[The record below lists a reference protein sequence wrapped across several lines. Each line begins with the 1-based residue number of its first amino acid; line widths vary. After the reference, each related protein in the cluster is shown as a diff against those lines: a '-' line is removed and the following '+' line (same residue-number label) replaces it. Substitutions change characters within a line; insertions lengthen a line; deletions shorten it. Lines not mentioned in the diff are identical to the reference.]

1 MIVIVDYDTGNTR
14 SLSQAFEKIGLKVKI
29 SNEPAVILAA
39 SGLILPG
46 VGAFPKAMT
55 ALEERELIEPIKT
68 AVANG
73 TPLLGICLG
82 MQLLFDKS
90 LEYGETKGLG
100 FISGQVIPFP
110 EDLGLLIPH
119 MGWNQLHT
127 TSTNAFVSE
136 LNKEYVYYVH
146 SYYVDCPT
154 EYVLATSDYGVSV
167 TGVVNFKNVYG
178 TQFHPEK
185 SGVIG
190 QEILKEF
197 KKVVEAHDRIP
208 SN

>member
-14 SLSQAFEKIGLKVKI
+14 SLSQAFEKIGLKVEI
-29 SNEPAVILAA
+29 SNDPAVILAA
-39 SGLILPG
+39 EGLVLPG
-46 VGAFPKAMT
+46 VGAFPKAMA
-55 ALEERELIEPIKT
+55 ALEERGLIKPIKE
-68 AVANG
+68 AVAKG

-100 FISGQVIPFP
+100 FIPGQVIPFP

-119 MGWNQLHT
+119 MGWNQLQI
-127 TSTNAFVSE
+127 TSENNFVSG
-136 LNKEYVYYVH
+136 LNEEYVYYVH
-146 SYYVDCPT
+146 SYYVDCPA
-154 EYVLATSDYGVSV
+154 EYVLAKSDYGVSV
-167 TGVVNFKNVYG
+167 TGVVNYKNVYG

-185 SGVIG
+185 SGLIG
-190 QEILKEF
+190 QEILQEF
-197 KKVVEAHDRIP
+197 KKVVEACDCVS